1 MNGLT
6 PCGKHEL
13 PRAGV
18 LATIVKD
25 SLKSTLVVFILLLR
39 DFQQSKSSQED
50 NFGVIAELSVHT

>member
-1 MNGLT
+1 MNSLT

-25 SLKSTLVVFILLLR
+25 SKKSTLVALICLLR
-39 DFQQSKSSQED
+39 DFQERNVSQ
-50 NFGVIAELSVHT
+50 GGSYGLIAELSVHT